1 MDTTLHTRLAHRP
14 APLRLATI
22 NGRTVA
28 LTRTGV
34 AIGLLAEPPAAVRR
48 MAART
53 AHAGPRL
60 PDHPQHITRQDLRH
74 AATDW
79 AEQQHRADLA
89 WRRIY
94 RLAQQPPVRA
104 QPPTP
109 RGPGRITRR
118 AGAGRVAL
126 FGFVCGLAAV
136 CALAWLWRQA

>member
-1 MDTTLHTRLAHRP
+1 MHTTLHTPRP

-34 AIGLLAEPPAAVRR
+34 AIGLLAEPPAA
-48 MAART
+48 AAT
-53 AHAGPRL
+53 AGPRL
-60 PDHPQHITRQDLRH
+60 PDHPQHVTRQDLRH

-89 WRRIY
+89 WRRVY
-94 RLAQQPPVRA
+94 RLAQQPPML
-104 QPPTP
+104 PPQRPAP
-109 RGPGRITRR
+109 RGR
-118 AGAGRVAL
+118 ASRPAAGRVAA
-126 FGFVCGLAAV
+126 FGFVCGLAAI